1 MLQNEGEI
9 ALKRTTADADSVS
22 VSVAISA
29 SLTAGVAAGAA
40 LSRAG
45 ATASATATGM
55 DGGAGND
62 QVLNRNHGSI
72 TLEGVTANANGTSV
86 SVELG
91 ITNAG
96 VAIGAALAD
105 TRSTA
110 TSTAKGM
117 DGGAGDDWLKNEGQ
131 ITLQNVKAD
140 AGAATVSATLNG
152 AITGGVAAG
161 VALADGRSTA
171 EVTAIGMD
179 GGAGRDVLVNAGAI
193 NVQGAESNAHAVGGS
208 VAANVSMAGL
218 AGGAALADTSTTAR
232 TVAKGMD
239 GGAGDDK
246 IYNTGTI
253 DVQGK
258 SKADAVSVSV
268 SISAALGVAVGAEV
282 SKSNTTSETTV
293 IGIDAGGGR
302 DEIGNAGAI
311 SVKAE
316 AESKAA
322 TVSVGL
328 SLGAGGDATV
338 AEAKASAT
346 ATAVGINQIDDT
358 PGSGTPD
365 GTNVIENTGAVTAI
379 ATSKSTGTSI
389 SGNLRGFTAGGTT
402 NTLTP
407 DGNRHPKGGGKGQ
420 NPDPNRRPAPSRA
433 PATRLARCL
442 TPARQAD

>member
-1 MLQNEGEI
+1 MPPLPRTASPSPRVSPMRAARRLQTPR
-9 ALKRTTADADSVS
+9 ARTAARATTHWSTAAK
-22 VSVAISA
+22 ARSA
-29 SLTAGVAAGAA
+29 SRTSAPRRTRPAYRSPCPGRAWVFRPRPLSPIRAARRHRPRRAWTAA
-40 LSRAG
+40 R
-45 ATASATATGM
+45 
-55 DGGAGND
+55 
-62 QVLNRNHGSI
+62 
-72 TLEGVTANANGTSV
+72 
-86 SVELG
+86 
-91 ITNAG
+91 
-96 VAIGAALAD
+96 
-105 TRSTA
+105 
-110 TSTAKGM
+110 
-117 DGGAGDDWLKNEGQ
+117 
-131 ITLQNVKAD
+131 
-140 AGAATVSATLNG
+140 ATVSAPLNG
-152 AITGGVAAG
+152 AITGGWPEG
-161 VALADGRSTA
+161 GALADGRSTA

-193 NVQGAESNAHAVGGS
+193 NVQGAESNAHAVGVS

-346 ATAVGINQIDDT
+346 ATAVRINQIDDT

-407 DGNRHPKGGGKGQ
+407 DG
-420 NPDPNRRPAPSRA
+420 
-433 PATRLARCL
+433 
-442 TPARQAD
+442 